1 MTKRFWSGRPVFVS
15 GATGLMGGWL
25 VKQLLSEG
33 ADVVALVR
41 DSVPRTMFTMEGL
54 AARVTTVQG
63 CLEDLALLRRTLSEY
78 SIRTVFHLAA
88 QPLVGVAKA
97 NPVGTLEANVMGTW
111 NVLES
116 ARLAGVAQTVIA
128 SSDKAYGISPNL
140 PYLETHP
147 LRGTFPYDV
156 SKSCADLI
164 STMYAHTY
172 GLPVAILR
180 CANLFGGGDLNFSRT
195 IPGVI
200 QATLHDQQFRIRSD
214 GTCIR
219 DFLYV
224 KDAARAY
231 LTVAEGLAEHPELSG
246 EAFNFSMAVKLTVVD
261 TVNHVLRLMQRQD
274 LETIIENQAR
284 AEIQEQ
290 YMTCDKACRTF
301 GWEPEYGMDEALRE
315 TIEWYADYFGIP
327 AASGVRREAVAAH
340 AAV

>member
-1 MTKRFWSGRPVFVS
+1 MAKRFWSGRPVFVT

-25 VKQLLSEG
+25 VKHLLSEG

-41 DSVPRTMFTMEGL
+41 DSVPRTIFATEGL
-54 AARVTTVQG
+54 AARVTTIQG
-63 CLEDLALLRRTLSEY
+63 CLEDLPLLRRALSEY

-97 NPVGTLEANVMGTW
+97 NPVGTLQANVMGTW

-116 ARLAGVAQTVIA
+116 ARLAGVSETVVA
-128 SSDKAYGISPNL
+128 SSDKAYGISPDL

-164 STMYAHTY
+164 STMYAETY
-172 GLPVAILR
+172 ALPVAVLR

-200 QATLHDQQFRIRSD
+200 EATLHGRQFRIRSD

-231 LTVAEGLAEHPELSG
+231 MTVAEGLAQRPEMRG
-246 EAFNFSMAVKLTVVD
+246 EAFNFSMAVKLTVLDV
-261 TVNHVLRLMQRQD
+261 VNHVLRLMQRQD
-274 LETIIENQAR
+274 LEPIVENQAR

-290 YMTCDKACRTF
+290 YMTCDKARQAF
-301 GWEPEYGMDEALRE
+301 GWEPEYGMDEALKE
-315 TIEWYADYFGIP
+315 TIDWYAGHFDIP
-327 AASGVRREAVAAH
+327 AEMSVGRGAAAH
-340 AAV
+340 ASV

>member
-1 MTKRFWSGRPVFVS
+1 MSNRFWKGRPVFVT

-25 VKQLLSEG
+25 VKHLLSEG
-33 ADVVALVR
+33 ADVVALIR
-41 DSVPRTMFTMEGL
+41 DSVPRTMFTTDGL
-54 AARVTTVQG
+54 ASRVTSVQG
-63 CLEDLALLRRTLSEY
+63 CLEDLSLLRRTLSEY

-97 NPVGTLEANVMGTW
+97 NPVGTLQANVMGTW
-111 NVLES
+111 NVLEA
-116 ARLAGVAQTVIA
+116 ARLAGVAETVIA
-128 SSDKAYGISPNL
+128 SSDKAYGISANL

-147 LRGTFPYDV
+147 LKGTFPYDV

-164 STMYAHTY
+164 STMYAETY
-172 GLPVAILR
+172 GLPVAVMR

-200 QATLHDQQFRIRSD
+200 QSTLQGQQFRIRSD

-231 LTVAEGLAEHPELSG
+231 MTVAEGLARHPELSG
-246 EAFNFSMAVKLTVVD
+246 EAFNFSMAVKLTVLD
-261 TVNHVLRLMQRQD
+261 TVAYVLRLMQRED
-274 LETIIENQAR
+274 LEPIVENQAR

-290 YMTCDKACRTF
+290 YMTCDKARQAF

-315 TIEWYADYFGIP
+315 TIDWYSDYFGIP
-327 AASGVRREAVAAH
+327 AATSVVRGAAAH
-340 AAV
+340 ASV

>member
-1 MTKRFWSGRPVFVS
+1 M
-15 GATGLMGGWL
+15 
-25 VKQLLSEG
+25 
-33 ADVVALVR
+33 VALVR
-41 DSVPRTMFTMEGL
+41 DSVPRTIFATEGL

-63 CLEDLALLRRTLSEY
+63 CLEDLPLLRRTLSEY

-97 NPVGTLEANVMGTW
+97 NPVGTLQANVMGTW

-116 ARLAGVAQTVIA
+116 ARLAGVSETVIA
-128 SSDKAYGISPNL
+128 SSDKAYGISPDL

-164 STMYAHTY
+164 STMYAETY
-172 GLPVAILR
+172 ALPVAILR

-200 QATLHDQQFRIRSD
+200 QSTLNNEQFRIRSD

-231 LTVAEGLAEHPELSG
+231 LHCGRG
-246 EAFNFSMAVKLTVVD
+246 
-261 TVNHVLRLMQRQD
+261 
-274 LETIIENQAR
+274 
-284 AEIQEQ
+284 
-290 YMTCDKACRTF
+290 F
-301 GWEPEYGMDEALRE
+301 G
-315 TIEWYADYFGIP
+315 
-327 AASGVRREAVAAH
+327 AASGTGWPGLQLQHGCEVDCAGYSGLCAAAH
-340 AAV
+340 AAPGSEADRRKSRRAQKSRTIYDLRQSPSRLSAGNRNMGWMRLCKRLSTGTPTISECQPKPE

>member
-1 MTKRFWSGRPVFVS
+1 MAKRFWSGRPVFVS

-25 VKQLLSEG
+25 VKHLLSEG

-41 DSVPRTMFTMEGL
+41 DSVPRTIFATEGL

-63 CLEDLALLRRTLSEY
+63 CLEDLPLLRRTLSEY

-97 NPVGTLEANVMGTW
+97 NPVGTLQANVMGTW

-116 ARLAGVAQTVIA
+116 ARLAGVSETVVA
-128 SSDKAYGISPNL
+128 SSDKAYGISTDL

-164 STMYAHTY
+164 STMYAETY
-172 GLPVAILR
+172 ALPVAVLR

-200 QATLHDQQFRIRSD
+200 QSTLHGEQFRIRSD

-231 LTVAEGLAEHPELSG
+231 LTVAEGLARRPELAG
-246 EAFNFSMAVKLTVVD
+246 QAFNFSMAEKLTVLDVVD
-261 TVNHVLRLMQRQD
+261 HVLRLMERQD
-274 LETIIENQAR
+274 LKPIVENQAR

-290 YMTCDKACRTF
+290 YMTCDKARQAF

-315 TIEWYADYFGIP
+315 TIDWYAGYFGMP
-327 AASGVRREAVAAH
+327 TETEVGRGAAAH